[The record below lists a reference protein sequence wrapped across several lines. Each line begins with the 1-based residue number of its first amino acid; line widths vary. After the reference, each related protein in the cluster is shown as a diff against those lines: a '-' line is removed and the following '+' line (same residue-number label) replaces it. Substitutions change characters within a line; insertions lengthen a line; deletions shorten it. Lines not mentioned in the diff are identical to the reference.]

1 MKGPQPVKAIKIVDM
16 EEFTPTER
24 IAISIANDDYNELR
38 QVEGYERFEDNP
50 YPILN
55 AVKFIEGA
63 QRYGFEEENTT
74 KLFNPNFQE
83 VNAQLVELLQ
93 KL

>member
-1 MKGPQPVKAIKIVDM
+1 MQPIVDE
-16 EEFTPTER
+16 EEFIPTER
-24 IAISIANDDYNELR
+24 IAISIANDDYTELR

-55 AVKFIEGA
+55 AVKFIDGA
-63 QRYGFEEENTT
+63 QNYGFEEDNTT
-74 KLFNPNFQE
+74 KLFNPTFQE
-83 VNAQLVELLQ
+83 LNAQLVEVLQ

>member
-1 MKGPQPVKAIKIVDM
+1 MKGPLPVKPIIDM

-24 IAISIANDDYNELR
+24 IAISIANDDYTELR

-55 AVKFIEGA
+55 AVKFIDGA

-74 KLFNPNFQE
+74 KLFNPNHQE
-83 VNAQLVELLQ
+83 VNTQLVELLQ

>member
-1 MKGPQPVKAIKIVDM
+1 MKGPPARAQPVDDE

-24 IAISIANDDYNELR
+24 IAISIANDDYTELR
-38 QVEGYERFEDNP
+38 QVEGYERLEDNP

-74 KLFNPNFQE
+74 KLFNPNFE
-83 VNAQLVELLQ
+83 DLNAQLVEVLR